1 MKQELAG
8 DSDGRWYL
16 YTTPTKDNL
25 FFNTGVKMPFS
36 TSTKRGGARARRPGA
51 LAHAA
56 PANTPAHATTPKNA
70 AKGRNIIIDSK
81 LGTANCYIY
90 S

>member
-1 MKQELAG
+1 MVLI
-8 DSDGRWYL
+8 
-16 YTTPTKDNL
+16 TTPTKNSL
-25 FFNTGVKMPFS
+25 FFKMPFS

-70 AKGRNIIIDSK
+70 ANGPKHYN
-81 LGTANCYIY
+81 
-90 S
+90 